1 MSTILL
7 TFGKI
12 TAGYLDNLLS
22 FPPRFYVSEGFP
34 YTPYL
39 QKNQRIFKNITL
51 FHRNKCR
58 AHTILH
64 RKKCKAGGESGKI
77 F

>member
-7 TFGKI
+7 TVGKI

-34 YTPYL
+34 HTLYL
-39 QKNQRIFKNITL
+39 QKINEYL
-51 FHRNKCR
+51 E
-58 AHTILH
+58 L
-64 RKKCKAGGESGKI
+64 
-77 F
+77 